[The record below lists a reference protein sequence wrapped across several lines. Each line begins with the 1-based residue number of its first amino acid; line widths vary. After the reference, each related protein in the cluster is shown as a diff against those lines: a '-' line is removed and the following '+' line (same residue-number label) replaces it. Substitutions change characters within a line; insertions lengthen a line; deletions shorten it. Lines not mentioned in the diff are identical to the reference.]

1 MSGSVL
7 IVDDSLTVR
16 MDLLE
21 AFEAGGFQA
30 IPCATVAEA
39 RLILA
44 SQPVDAII
52 LDVLLPDGDGVEL
65 LGELRAS
72 TQHGSM
78 VVILLSTEAEVK
90 DRIRGLRR
98 GADDYVGKPYDT
110 GYVVAKVRQLR
121 RLRGSSADDAVTV
134 LVIDDSLTF
143 RMELQTAL
151 EGEGYRVITAETGE
165 EGLRLAADA
174 RPGAIV
180 VDGLL
185 PGVDGATVVRR
196 IRLDA
201 ALRDVPCLLLTASAD
216 TDAELHVLDA
226 GADAFVRKGEN
237 VSIVLAKLA
246 ATLRQSGATNAI
258 DQIGSLHGPKKV
270 LAVDDSP
277 TYLDQVATCL
287 RAEGYEVILAR
298 SGYEALDLLATQTV
312 DCILLDLLMPGLDGH
327 ETCRRIKAAPAVRD
341 IPLIMI
347 TGRDDADGMISGLRD
362 GADDYIQ
369 KSAQLNVLKAR
380 VSAQIRRKHYQDEN
394 RRIRE
399 QLLRKELEATEARA
413 AQELAETRAALVEEL
428 EWKNREL
435 EAFTYSVSHDLRNP
449 LHVID
454 AFSLILLED
463 YTHVLDETAHLH
475 LRRIHESAQ
484 RMGDLIHALLRL
496 SQVSRAEVSR
506 DRIDLTAIASQVI
519 NDLRDEHPEPA
530 TVCVVEE
537 GMVIEADANLI
548 LVLLENLL
556 GNAWKYTRRTPNP
569 LIEVGT
575 HRIDDTPV
583 IFVRDNGAGF
593 SADHSERLFQPYQRL
608 HNSTE
613 FPGMG
618 IGLATAHRVV
628 DRHGGRIWAHG
639 EVGSGAVFYFTLDSS
654 GAGEGPPVEG

>member
-30 IPCATVAEA
+30 IPCATAAEA
-39 RLILA
+39 RLALA
-44 SQPVDAII
+44 SQPVDAVI

-72 TQHGSM
+72 TQHSSL
-78 VVILLSTEAEVK
+78 VVVLLSTESEVK

-110 GYVVAKVRQLR
+110 GYVVAKVHQLQR
-121 RLRGSSADDAVTV
+121 MRGTSADDAVTV

-143 RMELQTAL
+143 RMELQGAL

-165 EGLRLAADA
+165 EGLRLAADV

-180 VDGLL
+180 VDCVL

-201 ALRDVPCLLLTASAD
+201 ALRDVPCLLLTASTD
-216 TDAELHVLDA
+216 GDAELDVLDA
-226 GADAFVRKGEN
+226 GADAFVRKGED
-237 VSIVLAKLA
+237 VGIVLAKLA
-246 ATLRQSGATNAI
+246 ATLRQSSATTSTVQA
-258 DQIGSLHGPKKV
+258 GSLHGPKRV

-277 TYLDQVATCL
+277 TYLDQVSTCL
-287 RAEGYEVILAR
+287 LAEGYEVILAR
-298 SGYEALDLLATQTV
+298 SGFEALDLLATQTV
-312 DCILLDLLMPGLDGH
+312 DCILLDLLMPGLDGR
-327 ETCRRIKAAPAVRD
+327 ETCRRIKAVPAVRD

-347 TGRDDADGMISGLRD
+347 TGMDDAEGMISGLRD

-369 KSAQLNVLKAR
+369 KSAELNVLKAR
-380 VSAQIRRKHYQDEN
+380 VSAQIRRKHFQDEN

-399 QLLRKELEATEARA
+399 QLLRKELEAAEARA

-463 YTHVLDETAHLH
+463 YIHVLDETGHQH
-475 LRRIHESAQ
+475 LRRIHDSAQ
-484 RMGDLIHALLRL
+484 RMGELIRGLLRL
-496 SQVSRAEVSR
+496 SQVSRAEISR
-506 DRIDLTAIASQVI
+506 DRIDLTVIANQVI
-519 NDLRDEHPEPA
+519 DDLRGEHPDPVTA
-530 TVCVVEE
+530 CVIEE
-537 GMVIEADANLI
+537 GMVIEADANLV
-548 LVLLENLL
+548 LVLMENLL
-556 GNAWKYTRRTPNP
+556 GNAWKYTRRTQKP

-575 HRIDDTPV
+575 QHIDDELVT
-583 IFVRDNGAGF
+583 FVRDNGAGF
-593 SADHSERLFQPYQRL
+593 SVHHSETLFQPYTRL
-608 HNSTE
+608 HSESE

-618 IGLATAHRVV
+618 IGLATVHRVV
-628 DRHGGRIWAHG
+628 DRHGGRIWANG
-639 EVGSGAVFYFTLDSS
+639 EVGSGATFYFTLR
-654 GAGEGPPVEG
+654 